1 MDKKTIV
8 KLTVSFNAVA
18 QRIQDENTEFW
29 YARDLQ
35 ALLGYTDWRNFL
47 KVIEKSRESARNAGA
62 AVQNHFVDVNKM
74 VSIGSGA
81 ERPIEDVMLTRYAC
95 YLIAQNSRI
104 INLPDGWKNK
114 RLDKVAIIQTGIAK
128 NQNSRQETVEL
139 PYLRVANVQDGFLDL
154 SEIKTINVHKD
165 KVDRYRLKNGDVLLT
180 EGGDFDK
187 LGRGAVWEDQIPN
200 CVHQNHVFVVRVNN
214 SELLPSFL
222 SAQTGSSYG
231 KRYFLNCSKQS
242 TNLASINSSQLKAFP
257 VLFPPLPEQKAI
269 VDLLSAWDE
278 AIEKTKRLIQAK
290 ENSLKAQIQR
300 IMGKEAIDANG
311 WPMAHLGKLFSEV
324 TRKVGRKEL
333 TPFSI
338 SAGIGFVSQCE
349 KWGKDISGAQY
360 KNYTHLKAGEFSYNK
375 GNSKQ
380 YQQGCVYLLKEGE
393 ICVPNVFISF
403 KARANK
409 DVVPEFFEHYFI
421 ADYHARELKRYI
433 TSGARSDGL
442 LNLDKKDFFKIM
454 VPCPSPGEQK
464 NIAESLNASQY
475 EIDLLKR
482 LAEKYKTQ
490 KRGLMQKVL
499 TGQWRIKPEIVEQ
512 YVEV

>member
-35 ALLGYTDWRNFL
+35 VLLGYTDWRNFL

-139 PYLRVANVQDGFLDL
+139 SYLRVANVQDGFLDL

-278 AIEKTKRLIQAK
+278 AIEKTERLIVEKQKFYEAQLSKHLSLGVTERIKLKKFLKEVSKRNKDLSITQILSVTNSNGFVRRENQFGKQVASNNLSYYKIVSKGEYAYNPSRINVGSIARLDSWDLGVLSPMYAVFEIEKPSELHTDLFLHWLNSREAK
-290 ENSLKAQIQR
+290 QRIKQSAQGSVRETVSFDDFCAIGFPRIDLEEQEAFAEYFSSILEEIDVLKA
-300 IMGKEAIDANG
+300 
-311 WPMAHLGKLFSEV
+311 L
-324 TRKVGRKEL
+324 
-333 TPFSI
+333 
-338 SAGIGFVSQCE
+338 
-349 KWGKDISGAQY
+349 
-360 KNYTHLKAGEFSYNK
+360 
-375 GNSKQ
+375 SK
-380 YQQGCVYLLKEGE
+380 
-393 ICVPNVFISF
+393 
-403 KARANK
+403 
-409 DVVPEFFEHYFI
+409 
-421 ADYHARELKRYI
+421 
-433 TSGARSDGL
+433 
-442 LNLDKKDFFKIM
+442 
-454 VPCPSPGEQK
+454 
-464 NIAESLNASQY
+464 
-475 EIDLLKR
+475 
-482 LAEKYKTQ
+482 KYKTQ

-499 TGQWRIKPEIVEQ
+499 SGQWRVKEFYKE
-512 YVEV
+512 EL

>member
-242 TNLASINSSQLKAFP
+242 TNLANINT
-257 VLFPPLPEQKAI
+257 PLGSFDSVQPCDRCGGSGQI
-269 VDLLSAWDE
+269 
-278 AIEKTKRLIQAK
+278 IEK
-290 ENSLKAQIQR
+290 
-300 IMGKEAIDANG
+300 
-311 WPMAHLGKLFSEV
+311 
-324 TRKVGRKEL
+324 
-333 TPFSI
+333 
-338 SAGIGFVSQCE
+338 
-349 KWGKDISGAQY
+349 
-360 KNYTHLKAGEFSYNK
+360 
-375 GNSKQ
+375 
-380 YQQGCVYLLKEGE
+380 
-393 ICVPNVFISF
+393 
-403 KARANK
+403 
-409 DVVPEFFEHYFI
+409 
-421 ADYHARELKRYI
+421 
-433 TSGARSDGL
+433 
-442 LNLDKKDFFKIM
+442 
-454 VPCPSPGEQK
+454 PCPDCGG
-464 NIAESLNASQY
+464 I
-475 EIDLLKR
+475 LK
-482 LAEKYKTQ
+482 KS
-490 KRGLMQKVL
+490 
-499 TGQWRIKPEIVEQ
+499 
-512 YVEV
+512 